1 MPIIKMMDSY
11 SLIIAI
17 ATLLFLAVANELFQ
31 AADDTLYE
39 SKRQGRDRVLVATS
53 VGLDGE
59 IAKGTDADSE
69 TPVATDNSIGTGS
82 DAVAFPLGKLGG
94 NLIP

>member
-1 MPIIKMMDSY
+1 MMDSY

-31 AADDTLYE
+31 AADDALYE
-39 SKRQGRDRVLVATS
+39 SKRQGRNRGLVATS
-53 VGLDGE
+53 VGLTGE
-59 IAKGTDADSE
+59 IAKCTDADRE
-69 TPVATDNSIGTGS
+69 TPVATDNSIDTGS